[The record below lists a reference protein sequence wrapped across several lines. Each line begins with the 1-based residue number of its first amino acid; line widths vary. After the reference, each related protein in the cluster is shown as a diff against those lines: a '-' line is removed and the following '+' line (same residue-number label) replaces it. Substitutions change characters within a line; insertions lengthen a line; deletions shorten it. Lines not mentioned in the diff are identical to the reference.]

1 MLIALVVGVLIV
13 IGVVAFIYFAQN
25 GQRRLDQEEIR
36 LMQEERRKLQVI
48 SDAEDVYKNSLEVL
62 KNNPSDANRKQECL
76 QFGRE
81 LADLTRRY
89 QGISGVTI
97 FDELA
102 LMNDINAASAASPSL
117 STKRE
122 ISQTLEERLAKLSE
136 LKEKNLLSEQE
147 YNERRQKILD
157 EI

>member
-1 MLIALVVGVLIV
+1 MELAFGFLVVIGIVVGLIFLV
-13 IGVVAFIYFAQN
+13 HRQE
-25 GQRRLDQEEIR
+25 RLRQEDIR
-36 LMQEERRKLQVI
+36 KRVQAMYY
-48 SDAEDVYKNSLEVL
+48 AEDLYKDSLETL
-62 KNNPSDANRKQECL
+62 KNNPSDANRKQKCL
-76 QFGRE
+76 QLGRE
-81 LADLTRRY
+81 LADLSRRY

-102 LMNDINAASAASPSL
+102 LMNDINAACAASPSL

-136 LKEKNLLSEQE
+136 LKEKNLLNERE

>member
-1 MLIALVVGVLIV
+1 MAQAFGFLILIGIVASSIFLV
-13 IGVVAFIYFAQN
+13 
-25 GQRRLDQEEIR
+25 RRQERLRQEDIR
-36 LMQEERRKLQVI
+36 KKLQAI
-48 SDAEDVYKNSLEVL
+48 YDAENLYKNSLEAL
-62 KNNPSDANRKQECL
+62 KYNPSDANRKQKCL

-81 LADLTRRY
+81 LANLTRTY

-102 LMNDINAASAASPSL
+102 LMNDINAACAAAPPL
-117 STKRE
+117 STKTE

-147 YNERRQKILD
+147 YNERRKKILD

>member
-1 MLIALVVGVLIV
+1 MEQVFFFLVLIG
-13 IGVVAFIYFAQN
+13 IVAGLLFLVHRQE
-25 GQRRLDQEEIR
+25 RLRQKDIR
-36 LMQEERRKLQVI
+36 KKVQAMY
-48 SDAEDVYKNSLEVL
+48 DAEDLYKDSLETL
-62 KNNPSDANRKQECL
+62 KNNPSDANRKQDCL

-81 LADLTRRY
+81 LAELGRRY
-89 QGISGVTI
+89 QGTLGVTI

-102 LMNDINAASAASPSL
+102 LMNDINAACAAAPSL
-117 STKRE
+117 SKKTE
-122 ISQTLEERLAKLSE
+122 TSQTFEERLAKLSE

>member
-1 MLIALVVGVLIV
+1 MSILLLVAVLVVV
-13 IGVVAFIYFAQN
+13 IGVAALLIIADNYE
-25 GQRRLDQEEIR
+25 RRLKQEDIR
-36 LMQEERRKLQVI
+36 KKLQVI
-48 SDAEDVYKNSLEVL
+48 SDAEDIYKNSLEVL
-62 KNNPSDANRKQECL
+62 KNNPSDANLKQNCL

-81 LADLTRRY
+81 VADLCRRY

-97 FDELA
+97 FDEIA
-102 LMNDINAASAASPSL
+102 LMNDINAACASAPSL

-122 ISQTLEERLAKLSE
+122 ISQTLEVRLAKLSE